1 MMIKGVW
8 LVNVVMVMG
17 IPLPRFFPPK
27 AFSAVKYLKGLTF
40 TMILG
45 TNQGKAF
52 IKRTINN

>member
-45 TNQGKAF
+45 KNQGKLF
-52 IKRTINN
+52 IK